1 MVACARAGFVAANA
15 PNLTKAA
22 VASPIHIREI
32 PARPST
38 PPQLLFKISYTA
50 RVAVRTTGSFYYISL
65 IFPNVRTCH
74 QFAVGSATST
84 NIRAGQQLV
93 DTERVLASCRGTIQ
107 GLVRYHPASA
117 IHSPAPEPDPINPGD
132 LTVGRFSLRLPE
144 TTVGPK
150 Q

>member
-1 MVACARAGFVAANA
+1 MAANA
-15 PNLTKAA
+15 PHLTQAA
-22 VASPIHIREI
+22 LASPIHVREI
-32 PARPST
+32 PARSST

-50 RVAVRTTGSFYYISL
+50 RVAVTTTASFYYVSL

-74 QFAVGSATST
+74 QFAVGSETST
-84 NIRAGQQLV
+84 NVRAGQQLV
-93 DTERVLASCRGTIQ
+93 DTERVLASCRGTIH

-144 TTVGPK
+144 TTAGRK